1 MNTTQEPLPTKSA
14 KGSRALNRHSTH
26 VERVAWF
33 IALLLLLSIL
43 SLTPGCGLL
52 RAPTTVVNAVVPG
65 SKESPQQDLVDE
77 QVQLQRFVDDSL
89 ARSGQALDDC
99 AERLG
104 TDSGRAE
111 VLRLKLVC
119 GSSLISVVSGPNPA
133 ANLLDLASVTVLS
146 RLSVQDYWM
155 KRTNG
160 VAFQPWLDASRVLET
175 NVWQLAGQFLKPAQV
190 DELRQG
196 IMQWYTRTPEMRTA
210 FFARPQAF
218 ASMVRT
224 TKESGSSMNSVFNLV
239 NLDPTAGLDPAVREV
254 TRTRLFAE
262 RAMFTMQRMPFL
274 LRLQTE
280 LLAYELTRQPA
291 FQLALTNTTQLSD
304 SSERISRA
312 AETISQSVAQLPD
325 RLSTERKEILA
336 TLDQQESKLRDVVA
350 QVDAALVSGKGL
362 SDSLTVTVTNVS
374 GLMKQFGVNGPT
386 TNALP
391 QTTAPPDTNSQPFNI
406 LDYAKTAGEAD
417 NLARDLT
424 TLVGSLNQSMPGI
437 QRLSQQTVAD
447 AQNVVDHAFHLGLV
461 LIGAFVVAGLLYTF
475 LSLKLKQRLAAA
487 PKSHAEPSGS

>member
-1 MNTTQEPLPTKSA
+1 MNTMQTPLRPLPTKPA
-14 KGSRALNRHSTH
+14 NCFRASRKRHSSH
-26 VERVAWF
+26 FERVTCSV
-33 IALLLLLSIL
+33 ALLLLLSVL
-43 SLTPGCGLL
+43 TLTPGCGLL
-52 RAPTTVVNAVVPG
+52 RAPTTMVSAVVPG
-65 SKESPQQDLVDE
+65 NKSSGPDPVDE
-77 QVQLQRFVDDSL
+77 QIQLQRFVDDSL
-89 ARSGQALDDC
+89 ARSGQALDAC
-99 AERLG
+99 AERLD
-104 TDSGRAE
+104 TDAGRAE

-119 GSSLISVVSGPNPA
+119 GSSLISVVSGPNPT
-133 ANLLDLASVTVLS
+133 ANLLDLVSVSVLS

-175 NVWQLAGQFLKPAQV
+175 NVWQLSAQFLKPEQV

-196 IMQWYTRTPEMRTA
+196 IMQWYARTPEMRTA

-224 TKESGSSMNSVFNLV
+224 TKEKGAEMNSVFSLV

-280 LLAYELTRQPA
+280 LLAYELTAQPA
-291 FQLALTNTTQLSD
+291 IQMVLSNSTQMGD
-304 SSERISRA
+304 SAERISRA
-312 AETISQSVAQLPD
+312 AESMSQSVAQLPD

-336 TLDQQESKLRDVVA
+336 TLELQESKLRDVVA
-350 QVDAALVSGKGL
+350 QVDSALVSGKGL
-362 SDSLTVTVTNVS
+362 SDSLSITVTNVG
-374 GLMKQFGVNGPT
+374 GLMKLFGVGEPKAKDVPNPT
-386 TNALP
+386 TLP
-391 QTTAPPDTNSQPFNI
+391 NTNSQPFNI

-417 NLARDLT
+417 NLAKDLNA
-424 TLVGSLNQSMPGI
+424 LVLSLNQSTPGI

-447 AQNVVDHAFHLGLV
+447 AQKVVDHAFRLGLV
-461 LIGAFVVAGLLYTF
+461 LIATLLVTGLLYTF
-475 LSLKLKQRLAAA
+475 VSLKLKQCISTG
-487 PKSHAEPSGS
+487 PKP